1 MAIRSGC
8 GADSEMPKGRV
19 TPGRVFRLW
28 ADVPVDEW
36 AHSPEVISE
45 YTDQSAYAYRRTAA
59 RCAAARLVKRAFEP
73 DKWLPCLRT
82 AVDGETLC
90 VWHGGKGTPKE
101 SPSEKLT
108 RLLADA
114 EDRALRQMAEHQK
127 VLDIV
132 AKSKLTPFQK

>member
-1 MAIRSGC
+1 
-8 GADSEMPKGRV
+8 
-19 TPGRVFRLW
+19 
-28 ADVPVDEW
+28 
-36 AHSPEVISE
+36 
-45 YTDQSAYAYRRTAA
+45 
-59 RCAAARLVKRAFEP
+59 
-73 DKWLPCLRT
+73 
-82 AVDGETLC
+82 